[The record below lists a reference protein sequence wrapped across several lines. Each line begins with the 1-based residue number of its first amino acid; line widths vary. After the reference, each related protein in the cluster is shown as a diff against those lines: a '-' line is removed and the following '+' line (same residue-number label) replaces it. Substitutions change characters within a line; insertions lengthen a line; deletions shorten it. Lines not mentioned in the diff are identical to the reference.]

1 MAVNPKL
8 ILIASELAGNE
19 KVRKTLLYILF
30 FLLGLIMLI
39 FIVFIGLISGLLSI
53 AQDNALRNHWN
64 YYRTSISEVFGG
76 IEGEINSDV
85 KSEVYDFMPEFSVNL
100 SKATI
105 ANNFDNSSLIL
116 YDEKEIRQAQ
126 EIMQNYAE
134 NLRLI
139 TTEEAFDSF
148 ISGYETELSF
158 SDIRNIRFADDTGI
172 DGITAYPDAVKLFLY
187 NRAME
192 QMPAYS
198 YSFEEITVD
207 DKPADRQTL
216 VVTSPDGSAQTVE
229 YTCIGGGEVY
239 LPEFLAMYN
248 IRQSR
253 EYLTAVT
260 QNQAPDIESQIEQ
273 AVGGIP
279 ETAEEAQDYLNGAW
293 QGMVDGRG
301 AVNLDLFRMANLKSI
316 IEGASIDGA
325 VKISTE
331 RTSDKLSI
339 TLETVGSD
347 IWEDIFGIDEEL
359 KQYVEQSQLAIEMAL
374 DEAGIPQDE
383 RTISLDGMVQAALFV
398 YFEGFFDLPVSSSE
412 LAPGSNGILSQCG
425 EVSELH
431 QYTYGKKDMGVP
443 EKGITLALKEK
454 TAVHANLLDCG
465 NCIQDIYVY
474 DVWNMDEQ
482 DIANDTNSKVFN
494 RSAVTLAYIID
505 TDQFEADYGFPFPS
519 IDGVSSTGTITLFLE
534 FTCLSEVEFAD
545 ADIGSSLDSGDIV
558 VGYSHDGYYSDLYD
572 SGLWRHRLNRD

>member
-1 MAVNPKL
+1 MKNKSKYYRMPVC
-8 ILIASELAGNE
+8 
-19 KVRKTLLYILF
+19 
-30 FLLGLIMLI
+30 I
-39 FIVFIGLISGLLSI
+39 FIFVVGSITALLFASVLNDVLTTGSISTDLTDFSTTISGI
-53 AQDNALRNHWN
+53 
-64 YYRTSISEVFGG
+64 FGG
-76 IEGEINSDV
+76 EKPRKLYLLLEALV
-85 KSEVYDFMPEFSVNL
+85 VLLCVVYFVC
-100 SKATI
+100 
-105 ANNFDNSSLIL
+105 
-116 YDEKEIRQAQ
+116 
-126 EIMQNYAE
+126 AE
-134 NLRLI
+134 R
-139 TTEEAFDSF
+139 TYQT
-148 ISGYETELSF
+148 
-158 SDIRNIRFADDTGI
+158 DTYKV
-172 DGITAYPDAVKLFLY
+172 T
-187 NRAME
+187 
-192 QMPAYS
+192 
-198 YSFEEITVD
+198 

-216 VVTSPDGSAQTVE
+216 IVTSPDSSTQTVE
-229 YTCIGGGEVY
+229 YTCIGGGEMY

-260 QNQAPDIESQIEQ
+260 QNQAPDIETQIEQ
-273 AVGGIP
+273 AVGDIP
-279 ETAEEAQDYLNGAW
+279 ETAENAQDYLNGAW

-339 TLETVGSD
+339 TLETVDSD

-359 KQYVEQSQLAIEMAL
+359 KQYVEQSRIAIEMAL
-374 DEAGIPQDE
+374 DEAEIPQDE

-431 QYTYGKKDMGVP
+431 QYTYGTKDMGVP

-454 TAVHANLLDCG
+454 TAVHANLLGCG
-465 NCIQDIYVY
+465 DCIQDIYVY

-482 DIANDTNSKVFN
+482 DIADDTNSKVFN

-505 TDQFEADYGFPFPS
+505 TAQFEADYGFPFPS
-519 IDGVSSTGTITLFLE
+519 IDGVSNSGTITLFLE
-534 FTCLSEVEFAD
+534 FTCLSEVEFVNV
-545 ADIGSSLDSGDIV
+545 DIGSSLDSGDII
-558 VGYSHDGYYSDLYD
+558 VGYSHDGYYSDRYD
-572 SGLWRHRLNRD
+572 SGLWRHRLNRDECIPHVGVKTYFMSGEVSQPEPPQGTHYYCGPSAKNIGVAANPRLWFKGFRTGMSEKLFGTIRAVGE